1 MKENEM
7 FEENQANGSVLVL
20 DDERNIVTVLKA
32 ILEKRNFQVD
42 GFTDPREALDAL
54 RKGPYDAAVT
64 DLYMPDIDG
73 MAFLEEVKRL
83 YPGLPV
89 VMITAF
95 GTVDSA
101 VDAIKRGAFDYVTKP
116 FEQSEI
122 VSVVQK
128 AVNTARLK
136 RLSVSPAAAT
146 PLPELA
152 ASALLGGNSPSMAE
166 LRAMVKRVAPTP
178 STVLLLGETGCG
190 KEYLA
195 EEIHQ
200 LSDRSF
206 QPLFKANCLAI
217 SSMNIDT
224 ELFGGQKPGRLE
236 LADKGALF
244 LDEISELNQESQVKL
259 LSFLETGTFENALT
273 GEKKSADV
281 RLIVASRK
289 ELGKEVKDGHFS
301 EGLFYKLNVAPV
313 TLPPLRERK
322 EDLPEI
328 VGFFLQRLNKKLNK
342 KVEKVDP
349 ECMDIFRSVSWPGNL
364 RQLEHVLERM
374 MLLADGA
381 VLKAGNIPQDL
392 RSEIDLSS
400 GTEGGSFR
408 EIVRRQTQS
417 LEKDLIER
425 ALEEMDG
432 NITRTAEHLGIS
444 RKGLQLK
451 MKELGI
457 KQGSSG

>member
-1 MKENEM
+1 M
-7 FEENQANGSVLVL
+7 FEESQANGSVLVL

-32 ILEKRNFQVD
+32 ILEKRNFQVE

-54 RKGPYDAAVT
+54 RARKYEACVT

-73 MAFLEEVKRL
+73 MAFLEETKRL

-89 VMITAF
+89 IMITAF

-128 AVNTARLK
+128 AVNTFRLK
-136 RLSVSPAAAT
+136 RLSVDREAVAPA
-146 PLPELA
+146 ELA
-152 ASALLGGNSPSMAE
+152 YSALLGGNSQGMKG
-166 LRAMVKRVAPTP
+166 LREIVKRVAPTP
-178 STVLLLGETGCG
+178 STVLVMGETGCG

-206 QPLFKANCLAI
+206 QPLFKVNCLAV
-217 SSMNIDT
+217 SSMSLDT
-224 ELFGGQKPGRLE
+224 ELFGGNKPGRIE
-236 LADKGALF
+236 LADKGTLF
-244 LDEISELNQESQVKL
+244 IDEISEMNTETQVRL
-259 LSFLETGTFENALT
+259 LDFLETGQFENAVT
-273 GEKKSADV
+273 GEKRKADV
-281 RLIVASRK
+281 RVIVASRRD
-289 ELGKEVKDGHFS
+289 LGKESKDGKFR
-301 EGLFYKLNVAPV
+301 EDLFYKLNVAPIP
-313 TLPPLRERK
+313 LPALRERK

-328 VGFFLQRLNKKLNK
+328 VDFFLQRLNQKLSRT
-342 KVEKVDP
+342 VERVDP
-349 ECMDIFRSVSWPGNL
+349 SCMDIFRAVSWPGNL

-374 MLLADGA
+374 ILLADGN
-381 VLKAGNIPQDL
+381 VLRATDIPSDL

-400 GTEGGSFR
+400 GAEAGNFR

-417 LEKDLIER
+417 LEKDLIEK
-425 ALEEMDG
+425 ALDEMDG

-457 KQGSSG
+457 KQGSNN

>member
-1 MKENEM
+1 M
-7 FEENQANGSVLVL
+7 FDDTRDSNQETGSVLVL

-32 ILEKRNFQVD
+32 ILEKRDFQVD

-54 RKGPYDAAVT
+54 RSHRYDAAVT

-122 VSVVQK
+122 VSVLQK
-128 AVNTARLK
+128 AVNTSRLK
-136 RLSVSPAAAT
+136 KLSMDREAAT
-146 PLPELA
+146 ALPELA
-152 ASALLGGNSPSMAE
+152 TSALLGGSSP
-166 LRAMVKRVAPTP
+166 AMRQIRDLVKRVAPTP

-206 QPLFKANCLAI
+206 QPLFKVNCLAV
-217 SSMNIDT
+217 SSMSLDT
-224 ELFGGQKPGRLE
+224 ELFGGNKPGRLE

-244 LDEISELNQESQVKL
+244 LDEISEMNTETQVKL
-259 LSFLETGTFENALT
+259 LEFLEGGQLENAVT
-273 GEKKSADV
+273 GEKRKADV
-281 RLIVASRK
+281 RIIAASRK
-289 ELGKEVKDGHFS
+289 DLAREVK
-301 EGLFYKLNVAPV
+301 EGRFREDLFYKLNVAPIH
-313 TLPPLRERK
+313 LPALRERK

-328 VGFFLQRLNKKLNK
+328 VDFFLRRLNKKLNK
-342 KVEKVDP
+342 SVEKVDP
-349 ECMDIFRSVSWPGNL
+349 SCMDVFRTVSWPGNL

-374 MLLADGA
+374 ILLADGN
-381 VLKAGNIPQDL
+381 VLRANDIPADL

-400 GTEGGSFR
+400 GETAGSFR

-417 LEKDLIER
+417 LEKDLIEK

-457 KQGSSG
+457 KSSGG

>member
-1 MKENEM
+1 MK
-7 FEENQANGSVLVL
+7 FEDQATSSGSVLVL
-20 DDERNIVTVLKA
+20 DDERNIVAVLKA
-32 ILEKRNFQVD
+32 ILEKRNFEVY
-42 GFTDPREALDAL
+42 GFTDTREALDSL
-54 RKGPYDAAVT
+54 RTRSYDAAVT

-122 VSVVQK
+122 VSVLQK
-128 AVNTARLK
+128 AVNTYRLK
-136 RLSVSPAAAT
+136 RISHGDT
-146 PLPELA
+146 PGAPIPELA
-152 ASALLGGNSPSMAE
+152 YSALLEGTSPSMKE
-166 LRAMVKRVAPTP
+166 LREVVRKVAPTP

-206 QPLFKANCLAI
+206 QPLFKVNCLAV
-217 SSMNIDT
+217 SALALEA
-224 ELFGGQKPGRLE
+224 ELFGGNKPGRIE
-236 LADKGALF
+236 MAHRGTLF
-244 LDEISELNQESQVKL
+244 LDEISEMNTEAQLKL
-259 LSFLETGTFENALT
+259 LEFLETGSVVNVLT
-273 GEKKSADV
+273 GEKHKADV
-281 RLIVASRK
+281 RIIAASHKDLAK
-289 ELGKEVKDGHFS
+289 ECKEGNFR
-301 EGLFYKLNVAPV
+301 EELFYKLNVVPIR
-313 TLPPLRERK
+313 LPSLRERK
-322 EDLPEI
+322 SDLPEI
-328 VGFFLQRLNKKLNK
+328 LEYFIERLNQKLHRQITG
-342 KVEKVDP
+342 VDAA
-349 ECMDIFRSVSWPGNL
+349 CMDVFRAVSWPGNL

-374 MLLADGA
+374 ILLTEGHVLRAAD
-381 VLKAGNIPQDL
+381 IPADL
-392 RSEIDLSS
+392 RTEIDHSS
-400 GTEGGSFR
+400 GAEASGSFR

-417 LEKDLIER
+417 LEKDLIEK
-425 ALEEMDG
+425 ALDEMDG

-457 KQGSSG
+457 RHGASL

>member
-1 MKENEM
+1 M
-7 FEENQANGSVLVL
+7 FEDEENQQNGSVLVL

-54 RKGPYDAAVT
+54 RARRYEAAVT

-122 VSVVQK
+122 VSVLQK
-128 AVNTARLK
+128 AVNTYRLK
-136 RLSVSPAAAT
+136 GVSVDRAAGK

-152 ASALLGGNSPSMAE
+152 YSALLGGNSP
-166 LRAMVKRVAPTP
+166 AMKNVREIIRRVAPTP
-178 STVLLLGETGCG
+178 STVLILGETGCG

-206 QPLFKANCLAI
+206 QPLFKVNCLAV
-217 SSMNIDT
+217 SMLSLDP
-224 ELFGGQKPGRLE
+224 ELFGGHKPGKLE
-236 LADKGALF
+236 LADRGALF
-244 LDEISELNQESQVKL
+244 IDEISEMNTETQLKL
-259 LSFLETGTFENALT
+259 LAFLETGEVENSVT
-273 GEKKSADV
+273 GEKRKCDV
-281 RLIVASRK
+281 RIIAASRK
-289 ELGKEVKDGHFS
+289 DLAKESK
-301 EGLFYKLNVAPV
+301 EGRFREDLFYKLNVAPLQ
-313 TLPPLRERK
+313 LPALRERK
-322 EDLPEI
+322 EDLYEI
-328 VGFFLQRLNKKLNK
+328 VGFFLQRLNRKLNRT
-342 KVEKVDP
+342 VERVDP
-349 ECMDIFRSVSWPGNL
+349 SCMDTFRSVAWPGNL

-374 MLLADGA
+374 ILLSDSHI
-381 VLKAGNIPQDL
+381 LKASDIPSDL

-400 GTEGGSFR
+400 GAEAGNFR

-417 LEKDLIER
+417 LEKDLIEK
-425 ALEEMDG
+425 ALDELDG

-457 KQGSSG
+457 KQGVNG

>member
-1 MKENEM
+1 M
-7 FEENQANGSVLVL
+7 FEENQPNGAVLVL

-54 RKGPYDAAVT
+54 RKGNYEAAVT

-122 VSVVQK
+122 VSVLQK
-128 AVNTARLK
+128 AVNTYRLK
-136 RLSVSPAAAT
+136 RMSVDRAAGA

-152 ASALLGGNSPSMAE
+152 YSALLGGNSISMKG
-166 LRAMVKRVAPTP
+166 LREMVRRVAPTP
-178 STVLLLGETGCG
+178 STVLILGETGCG

-206 QPLFKANCLAI
+206 QPLYKVNCLAV
-217 SSMNIDT
+217 SSMNLDT
-224 ELFGGQKPGRLE
+224 ELFGGAKPGRLE
-236 LADKGALF
+236 LADRGAIF
-244 LDEISELNQESQVKL
+244 IDEISEMSIETQMKL
-259 LSFLETGTFENALT
+259 FAFLENGEFENSIT
-273 GEKKSADV
+273 GEKKKADARV
-281 RLIVASRK
+281 IVASRK
-289 ELGKEVKDGHFS
+289 DLAREAKEGRFGED
-301 EGLFYKLNVAPV
+301 LFYKLNVAPIH
-313 TLPPLRERK
+313 LPALRERK
-322 EDLPEI
+322 EDLPDI
-328 VGFFLQRLNKKLNK
+328 VDFFLQRIKKKLNK
-342 KVEKVDP
+342 KIERLDP
-349 ECMDIFRSVSWPGNL
+349 TCMDIFRTVSWPGNL
-364 RQLEHVLERM
+364 RQLEHVIERM
-374 MLLADGA
+374 ILLSDGNM
-381 VLKAGNIPQDL
+381 LKASDIPADL
-392 RSEIDLSS
+392 RSEIDLLS
-400 GTEGGSFR
+400 GSETGSFR

-417 LEKDLIER
+417 LEKDLIEK

-457 KQGSSG
+457 KQSANG

>member
-1 MKENEM
+1 MAQNV
-7 FEENQANGSVLVL
+7 FDDNQPNGSVLVL

-54 RKGPYDAAVT
+54 RKGGYEAAVT

-73 MAFLEEVKRL
+73 MAFLEETKRL

-122 VSVVQK
+122 VSVLQK
-128 AVNTARLK
+128 AVNTSRLK
-136 RLSVSPAAAT
+136 KLSVSKAAAEAI
-146 PLPELA
+146 PELA
-152 ASALLGGNSPSMAE
+152 GSALLGGASP
-166 LRAMVKRVAPTP
+166 AMKGIRDMVRRVAPTP
-178 STVLLLGETGCG
+178 STVLLLGESGCG
-190 KEYLA
+190 KEYVA

-206 QPLFKANCLAI
+206 QPLFKVNCLAI

-224 ELFGGQKPGRLE
+224 ELFGGNKPGRLE

-244 LDEISELNQESQVKL
+244 IDEISELNPESQVRL
-259 LSFLETGTFENALT
+259 LSFLETGALENAVT
-273 GEKKSADV
+273 GEKKKADV
-281 RLIVASRK
+281 RVIAASRK
-289 ELGKEVKDGHFS
+289 DLAKEAKEGRFS
-301 EGLFYKLNVAPV
+301 EALFYKLNVAPIH
-313 TLPPLRERK
+313 LPPLRERK

-328 VGFFLQRLNKKLNK
+328 TDFFVARLNRKLHR

-349 ECMDIFRSVSWPGNL
+349 ACMDIFRTVSWPGNL
-364 RQLEHVLERM
+364 RQLEHVIERM

-381 VLKAGNIPQDL
+381 TLKAEHIPADL
-392 RSEIDLSS
+392 RNEIDLSS
-400 GTEGGSFR
+400 GAEGGSFR

-417 LEKDLIER
+417 LEKDLIEK

-457 KQGSSG
+457 KQGSGN

>member
-1 MKENEM
+1 MY
-7 FEENQANGSVLVL
+7 EENQPNGSVLVL

-32 ILEKRNFQVD
+32 ILEKRNFQVE

-54 RKGPYDAAVT
+54 RTRSFDAAVT

-122 VSVVQK
+122 VSVLQK
-128 AVNTARLK
+128 AVNTSRLK
-136 RLSVSPAAAT
+136 KISTDRPAVA

-152 ASALLGGNSPSMAE
+152 YSALLGGNSSSMKG
-166 LRAMVKRVAPTP
+166 LRDIVRRVAPTP
-178 STVLLLGETGCG
+178 STVLILGETGCG

-206 QPLFKANCLAI
+206 QPLFKVNCLAV
-217 SSMNIDT
+217 SSMSLDA
-224 ELFGGQKPGRLE
+224 ELFGGGKPGRLE
-236 LADKGALF
+236 LADRGALF
-244 LDEISELNQESQVKL
+244 IDEISEMNTETQVKL
-259 LSFLETGTFENALT
+259 LSFLESGEIENSQT
-273 GEKKSADV
+273 SEKKKADV

-289 ELGKEVKDGHFS
+289 DLAKEAK
-301 EGLFYKLNVAPV
+301 EGRFAEDLFYKLNVAPIH
-313 TLPPLRERK
+313 LPALRERK

-328 VGFFLQRLNKKLNK
+328 VDFFLQRHNRKLNK
-342 KVEKVDP
+342 KIERVDP
-349 ECMDIFRSVSWPGNL
+349 ACMDIFRTVSWPGNL

-374 MLLADGA
+374 VLLSDGN
-381 VLKAGNIPQDL
+381 VLKPSDIPSDL

-417 LEKDLIER
+417 LEKDLIEK

-457 KQGSSG
+457 KQGSN

>member
-1 MKENEM
+1 M
-7 FEENQANGSVLVL
+7 FEENQASGSVLVL

-32 ILEKRNFQVD
+32 ILEKRNFQVE

-54 RKGPYDAAVT
+54 RARKFDACVT

-73 MAFLEEVKRL
+73 MAFLEETKRL

-122 VSVVQK
+122 VSVLQK
-128 AVNTARLK
+128 AVNTYRLK
-136 RLSVSPAAAT
+136 GLQHERASVPAVVSVLLDGASPGMKAVR
-146 PLPELA
+146 E
-152 ASALLGGNSPSMAE
+152 
-166 LRAMVKRVAPTP
+166 MVKRVAPTP
-178 STVLLLGETGCG
+178 STVLILGETGSG

-206 QPLFKANCLAI
+206 QPLFKVNCLAV
-217 SSMNIDT
+217 SSLALDT

-236 LADKGALF
+236 LADRGALF
-244 LDEISELNQESQVKL
+244 LDEISEMNMETQVKL
-259 LSFLETGTFENALT
+259 LEFFESGTVENPVT
-273 GEKKSADV
+273 GETKRTDV
-281 RLIVASRK
+281 RVIAASRK
-289 ELGKEVKDGHFS
+289 DLAKEAK
-301 EGLFYKLNVAPV
+301 EGRFREDLFYKLNVAPI
-313 TLPPLRERK
+313 TLPALRERK
-322 EDLPEI
+322 EDLPAI
-328 VGFFLQRLNKKLNK
+328 VDFFLRRLGAKLNK
-342 KVEKVDP
+342 PVDKVDP
-349 ECMDIFRSVSWPGNL
+349 SCMDVFRTVSWPGNL

-374 MLLADGA
+374 VLLADGNMLRA
-381 VLKAGNIPQDL
+381 NDIPPDL

-400 GTEGGSFR
+400 GSEAGNFR

-417 LEKDLIER
+417 LEKDLIEK

-457 KQGSSG
+457 KSSGA

>member
-1 MKENEM
+1 MPQNV
-7 FEENQANGSVLVL
+7 FDDNQPNGSVLVL

-54 RKGPYDAAVT
+54 RKGGYEAAVT

-73 MAFLEEVKRL
+73 MAFLEETKRL

-122 VSVVQK
+122 VSVLQK
-128 AVNTARLK
+128 AVNTSRLK
-136 RLSVSPAAAT
+136 KLSVSKASSEAI
-146 PLPELA
+146 PELA
-152 ASALLGGNSPSMAE
+152 ASALLGGSSP
-166 LRAMVKRVAPTP
+166 AMKGIRDLVRRVAPTP
-178 STVLLLGETGCG
+178 STVLLLGESGCG
-190 KEYLA
+190 KEYVA

-206 QPLFKANCLAI
+206 QPLFKVNCLAI

-224 ELFGGQKPGRLE
+224 ELFGGNKPGRLE

-244 LDEISELNQESQVKL
+244 IDEISELNPESQVRL
-259 LSFLETGTFENALT
+259 LTFLETGALENAVT
-273 GEKKSADV
+273 GEKRKADV
-281 RLIVASRK
+281 RLIAASRK
-289 ELGKEVKDGHFS
+289 DLAKEAKEGRFS
-301 EGLFYKLNVAPV
+301 EALFYKLNVAPIH
-313 TLPPLRERK
+313 LPPLRERK

-328 VGFFLQRLNKKLNK
+328 TDFFLARLNRKLHK
-342 KVEKVDP
+342 TVEKVDP
-349 ECMDIFRSVSWPGNL
+349 ACMDIFRSVSWPGNL
-364 RQLEHVLERM
+364 RQLEHVIERM
-374 MLLADGA
+374 MLLSDGA
-381 VLKAGNIPQDL
+381 TLRAEHIPQDL
-392 RSEIDLSS
+392 RNEIDLSA
-400 GTEGGSFR
+400 GAEGGSFR

-417 LEKDLIER
+417 LEKDLIEK

-457 KQGSSG
+457 KQGSGN

>member
-1 MKENEM
+1 MK
-7 FEENQANGSVLVL
+7 FDDNQPNGSVLVL

-54 RKGPYDAAVT
+54 RKGTYEAAVT
-64 DLYMPDIDG
+64 DLYMPEIDG

-122 VSVVQK
+122 VSVLQK
-128 AVNTARLK
+128 AVNTSRLK
-136 RLSVSPAAAT
+136 KLSMSPAAAPT
-146 PLPELA
+146 IPELA
-152 ASALLGGNSPSMAE
+152 TSALLGGGSTAMKG
-166 LRAMVKRVAPTP
+166 LREMVRRVAPTP
-178 STVLLLGETGCG
+178 STVLILGETGCG

-206 QPLFKANCLAI
+206 QPLFKVNCLAI
-217 SSMNIDT
+217 SSMSIDT
-224 ELFGGQKPGRLE
+224 ELFGGNKPGRLE
-236 LADKGALF
+236 LAHKGALF
-244 LDEISELNQESQVKL
+244 IDEISELNPETQEKL
-259 LSFLETGTFENALT
+259 LSFLETGEYENALT
-273 GEKKSADV
+273 GEKKKADV
-281 RLIVASRK
+281 RILAASRK
-289 ELGKEVKDGHFS
+289 DLAKESKEARFS
-301 EGLFYKLNVAPV
+301 EGLFYKLNVAPIH
-313 TLPPLRERK
+313 LPALRERK

-328 VGFFLQRLNKKLNK
+328 VDFFVQRLNRKLNK

-349 ECMDIFRSVSWPGNL
+349 ACMDIFRTVSWPGNL
-364 RQLEHVLERM
+364 RQIEHVVERM
-374 MLLADGA
+374 MLLSDGN
-381 VLKAGNIPQDL
+381 VLKAAHIPADL
-392 RSEIDLSS
+392 RAEIDLSS
-400 GTEGGSFR
+400 GSESGSFR

-417 LEKDLIER
+417 LEKDLIEK

-457 KQGSSG
+457 KQGSGN